1 MKRSAIGVLAE
12 SSEVKEASSRST
24 GGRVNSSQKV
34 YGTSSESNE
43 GEKVQSLGEGT
54 MVILNTRV

>member
-34 YGTSSESNE
+34 
-43 GEKVQSLGEGT
+43 
-54 MVILNTRV
+54 